1 MESGQFFKLNI
12 ILSSNIIFFIGIV
25 CFLVIGIICGLNFDG
40 ESYNPLWIAYYI
52 LILIFWISYILIKI
66 LVFPFFLIRKSKK
79 TFSYKFLKKFL
90 LNNNFRTKIFVN
102 AIIFDFICNF
112 IPLAFFIG
120 ILNNFYM
127 LVTEQELTIF
137 SFSNIVFIVFIYIL
151 SGTGVLLSYLSLI
164 VWFKITNSLN
174 KS

>member
-25 CFLVIGIICGLNFDG
+25 CFLVIGIIGGLNFDG

-52 LILIFWISYILIKI
+52 LILIFLILYILIKI
-66 LVFPFFLIRKSKK
+66 LIFPFLLIRKSQK

-90 LNNNFRTKIFVN
+90 LNNNFRIKIFLN
-102 AIIFDFICNF
+102 ATVFDFICNF
-112 IPLAFFIG
+112 IPLAFLIC

-137 SFSNIVFIVFIYIL
+137 SFSDIIFVIFIYIL

-164 VWFKITNSLN
+164 VWFKIS
-174 KS
+174 KHIK

>member
-25 CFLVIGIICGLNFDG
+25 CFFVIGIIGGLNFDG

-66 LVFPFFLIRKSKK
+66 LVFPFFLIIKSKK

-90 LNNNFRTKIFVN
+90 LNNNFRTKI
-102 AIIFDFICNF
+102 
-112 IPLAFFIG
+112 
-120 ILNNFYM
+120 
-127 LVTEQELTIF
+127 IF
-137 SFSNIVFIVFIYIL
+137 SFSDIVFIVFTYIL

-164 VWFKITNSLN
+164 VWFKIANLMN

>member
-137 SFSNIVFIVFIYIL
+137 SFSDIVFMVFTYIL
-151 SGTGVLLSYLSLI
+151 SGTGVLLSYLS
-164 VWFKITNSLN
+164 
-174 KS
+174 